1 MRGRGGSV
9 PGAGRD
15 DPCAVLLGGW
25 GITHGRTT
33 RSGAAWRASELARRL
48 VRLVRE
54 RAKTAQR
61 DALIRQHRHLGLTS
75 LVGETLRDGAIM
87 GRRRHRGAAPNGL
100 LDSAGPPWAQ
110 CGVACGG
117 AHPCR
122 PPGGAGGNV
131 GRSSAVDGG
140 GVRGG
145 AATRQRL
152 GPFRSPSPGQ
162 YAGPSESALCRTLTA
177 RESWA
182 AGAPAPAPA
191 TTGAG
196 LRRP

>member
-9 PGAGRD
+9 PGAGRPH
-15 DPCAVLLGGW
+15 PCAVLLGGW
-25 GITHGRTT
+25 GVTHGMTT
-33 RSGAAWRASELARRL
+33 RTGAARRASKLARRVG

-61 DALIRQHRHLGLTS
+61 DALIRQHRRLGLTS
-75 LVGETLRDGAIM
+75 LVGETHRDGAIM
-87 GRRRHRGAAPNGL
+87 GRRRHRVAARNGL
-100 LDSAGPPWAQ
+100 LDSGRLPWAP
-110 CGVACGG
+110 CGFACGG

-131 GRSSAVDGG
+131 RGPSTVDGG

-152 GPFRSPSPGQ
+152 GPFPGQ
-162 YAGPSESALCRTLTA
+162 YAGPSEPALRRTLTAA

-196 LRRP
+196 LPRP